1 MKNTGRNLLGL
12 AISGLLLL
20 GGCGSAS
27 VADNI
32 ARTVGEDVLRS
43 SGDDA
48 LRSANSATLREIIA
62 GRVRSAS
69 GLQSEAALARVG
81 EPVSISALRNATG
94 SARSLRAEFDPKLDN
109 ADVLGGVGKAIDLGG
124 AVVQA
129 HCSGLK
135 KELDTGVPTTT
146 GDYLIY
152 LGWAVLEA
160 KLPTPPGKQLQ
171 GTAENLVKIQRE
183 VRSRTSHDEATR
195 RAYIKERCAIK

>member
-1 MKNTGRNLLGL
+1 MKNTGRHLLGL

-69 GLQSEAALARVG
+69 GLQSEAELVG
-81 EPVSISALRNATG
+81 VGQPVSLPALRNATG
-94 SARSLRAEFDPKLDN
+94 SARSLRAEFGSKLDN
-109 ADVLGGVGKAIDLGG
+109 ADVIGGIGKATDLGG

-135 KELDTGVPTTT
+135 KELETGMPTTKGDYVISYT
-146 GDYLIY
+146 GDM
-152 LGWAVLEA
+152 
-160 KLPTPPGKQLQ
+160 
-171 GTAENLVKIQRE
+171 
-183 VRSRTSHDEATR
+183 VRRWR
-195 RAYIKERCAIK
+195 